1 MQKRH
6 PLKPPHLP
14 ELKFLSVRCSHK
26 THYSQYALMIL
37 AESHV
42 SGYDFSEMPPL
53 QLPELLPEFQ
63 DTLDFPFFLC
73 RQPEDCHIFFSQ
85 DKSVFQNLC
94 LFRISFCCCLFCHFF
109 KFLSCF
115 LFCLIFNMLD
125 LPAERKRLC
134 IGRIEAKKY
143 RCICSGIALNRKR
156 FVCFCIPKHFQD
168 IRPRGRHLFC
178 LFKKYF

>member
-14 ELKFLSVRCSHK
+14 ELKFLSVRCSNK

-63 DTLDFPFFLC
+63 DTLDFPFFFSADSQRIVISSSLRTSPFSRTFVFFVFLFAVVFFAIFLNFFLVFYFVSYLICWIC
-73 RQPEDCHIFFSQ
+73 RQNEKGYVSEELRQKNTAAFAA
-85 DKSVFQNLC
+85 VL
-94 LFRISFCCCLFCHFF
+94 R
-109 KFLSCF
+109 
-115 LFCLIFNMLD
+115 
-125 LPAERKRLC
+125 
-134 IGRIEAKKY
+134 
-143 RCICSGIALNRKR
+143 
-156 FVCFCIPKHFQD
+156 
-168 IRPRGRHLFC
+168 
-178 LFKKYF
+178 